1 MFDLPRGKLTTRLA
15 RLVQLVYAS
24 PTRANLKRRY
34 TKMAKTPV
42 KKNSKLELKS
52 GKKANKIATLS
63 FGKNHS

>member
-1 MFDLPRGKLTTRLA
+1 MHLE
-15 RLVQLVYAS
+15 YAS

-52 GKKANKIATLS
+52 GKKANKIATLN
-63 FGKNHS
+63 FGKAHG

>member
-1 MFDLPRGKLTTRLA
+1 LFGLSIGKLTGRLA
-15 RLVQLVYAS
+15 RLVHLEYAS

-52 GKKANKIATLS
+52 GKKANKIATLN
-63 FGKNHS
+63 FGKAHG

>member
-1 MFDLPRGKLTTRLA
+1 
-15 RLVQLVYAS
+15 VQLVYAS